1 MKLNKTMNS
10 KLRTAYCLLPTAYCL
25 IICFSVII
33 CFSAAKPDFSGKW
46 VLDKDRSFSNPPGLE
61 QTMNITQTGDQIRME
76 AHLKTAGGE
85 QDVNDTYT
93 VDDKEVDFTPKA
105 PPNAK
110 GKRKASW
117 LPNGQGIVIE
127 DIISVDNKTV
137 NQLTRKWVL
146 SPDGKRLT
154 IDYYTDDQNRSFE
167 SKRVFTK
174 VD

>member
-1 MKLNKTMNS
+1 MKF
-10 KLRTAYCLLPTAYCL
+10 LLILLST
-25 IICFSVII
+25 SVI
-33 CFSAAKPDFSGKW
+33 CLSAAKPDFSGKW

-61 QTMNITQTGDQIRME
+61 QTMNIKQTGDQIRME
-76 AHLKTAGGE
+76 AHIKTAGGE

-93 VDDKEVDFTPKA
+93 VDGKEVDFTPNA
-105 PPNAK
+105 TPNAK

-127 DIISVDNKTV
+127 DLISVDNKTV

-146 SPDGKRLT
+146 SSDGKRLT
-154 IDYYTDDQNRSFE
+154 IDYYTDEQNRSYE

>member
-1 MKLNKTMNS
+1 MKFSLKTMIV
-10 KLRTAYCLLPTAYCL
+10 LLTS
-25 IICFSVII
+25 IICFA
-33 CFSAAKPDFSGKW
+33 AAKPDFSGKW
-46 VLDKDRSFSNPPGLE
+46 VLDKDRSFSNPAGLE

-76 AHLKTAGGE
+76 AHVKTKGGE
-85 QDVNDTYT
+85 QDVIDTYT
-93 VDDKEVDFTPKA
+93 VDGKEVDFTPKA

-117 LPNGQGIVIE
+117 LPNGQGILIE
-127 DIISVDNKTV
+127 DVVSVDNQTV
-137 NQLTRKWVL
+137 NQLTRKWIL

-154 IDYYTDDQNRSFE
+154 IDFYTDDQKMSYE